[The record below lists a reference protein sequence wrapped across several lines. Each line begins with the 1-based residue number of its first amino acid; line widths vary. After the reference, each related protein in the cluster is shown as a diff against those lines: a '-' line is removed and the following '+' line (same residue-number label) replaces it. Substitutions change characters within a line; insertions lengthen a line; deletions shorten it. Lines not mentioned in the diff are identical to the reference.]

1 MQSADL
7 IVPDWSGMPAGVGAL
22 MTTRRGGVSGGPY
35 GDGAG
40 GGGLNLGSHVG
51 DRPQDVQ
58 RNRELLQAML
68 PAQPAWLA
76 QVHCADVVDAAPLNH
91 GAPPV
96 EADGSVS
103 AAPGV
108 VCAIQVADC
117 LPVLFCD
124 AAGGV
129 VGAAHAGWRGLA
141 AGVLENTV
149 SRMRGAGADAEILA
163 WLGPAIGPQKFEV
176 GAEVREIFM
185 ARDAASNAAFVPVAS
200 REGKYLADI
209 YLLARLALACA
220 GVKRVSG
227 GGLCTVSDPQ
237 RFYSFRRDGV
247 TGRMAALV
255 WIR

>member
-1 MQSADL
+1 MHSADL
-7 IVPDWSGMPAGVGAL
+7 IVPDWPGMPAGVGAL
-22 MTTRRGGVSGGPY
+22 MTTRRGGVSRAPY
-35 GDGAG
+35 DDGAG

-51 DRPQDVQ
+51 DRLQDVQ

-76 QVHCADVVDAAPLNH
+76 QVHGAAVVDAAAGIH
-91 GAPPV
+91 GEAPV
-96 EADGSVS
+96 EADGSIAVG
-103 AAPGV
+103 PGV

-117 LPVLFCD
+117 LPVLFCN
-124 AAGGV
+124 AAGSM

-149 SRMRGAGADAEILA
+149 ARMQRAGADDEILA

-176 GAEVREIFM
+176 GAEVRQAFM
-185 ARDAASNAAFVPVAS
+185 ARDAAADRAFAPVEA

-209 YLLARLALACA
+209 YLLARLALARA
-220 GVKRVSG
+220 GVQRVSG
-227 GGLCTVSDPQ
+227 GGLCTVSDSQ

-255 WIR
+255 WLR